1 MAAMGFLDG
10 LCDLPDDADMSWRS
24 FLLLKDVC
32 SLTSLGAVA
41 SGLVALLSFFVM
53 LVQYRLYRR
62 RVGRRPGGRGG
73 AKSDV
78 DNGPK
83 RLPPRSSVNNS
94 NGRGDGGRE
103 ESKGRHAD
111 YDDDDDDDYEFM
123 SRATEPL
130 LSSSADD
137 RDDTEEEEEEEEWE
151 RSRGG
156 GSKTAKKGTGVH
168 WAKLPLYW
176 TQAAYHLGM
185 GAFYLVDGRTNEPY
199 QCELVLS
206 RGSKTAVL
214 LLLLAHACM
223 TKNDGNCVNTRMM
236 TQGG

>member
-94 NGRGDGGRE
+94 NGGGDGGRE

-137 RDDTEEEEEEEEWE
+137 RDDTEEEEEEEWE

-168 WAKLPLYW
+168 WAKLLLYW

-206 RGSKTAVL
+206 PWVENCGFAVVACARMHDTNDTETA
-214 LLLLAHACM
+214 
-223 TKNDGNCVNTRMM
+223 
-236 TQGG
+236 